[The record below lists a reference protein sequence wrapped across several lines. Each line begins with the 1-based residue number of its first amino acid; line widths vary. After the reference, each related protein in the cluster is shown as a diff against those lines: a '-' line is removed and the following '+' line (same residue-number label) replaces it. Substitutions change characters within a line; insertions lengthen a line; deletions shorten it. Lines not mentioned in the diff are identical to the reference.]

1 VLTRLDL
8 RGVAPGELA
17 GRLPRPN
24 AAGAEPVAAVRE
36 ILAEVRDGGDAA
48 VLALTERFDGCR
60 PAALSVPRS
69 DWDAALGRLDPAL
82 RGALEAAASTIRAF
96 QQAERTGDV
105 THDAGGITTRTVR
118 RAVDRAGCY
127 VPGGRAVYPS
137 TVLMTVIPAKVAGVP
152 WVSVAVP
159 PGPDGSVPDVV
170 LAAAAIAGADAVH
183 PVGGAQ
189 AVGALAYGTESVP
202 AVDVI
207 VGPGNVYVAVAKR
220 EVAGE
225 GRVGVP
231 SAFAGPSEV
240 VVVADASVAPT
251 FAAVD
256 VIVQAEHGPEGLA
269 WLVTWDEAVAAEVEA
284 EVARLAAASPRRA
297 EVEATLGASGVSVLV
312 DSPEAAI
319 LVANAIAPEHLQL
332 MCDGADALV
341 DLVRHAGAVFCGPW
355 SPASIGDYW
364 AGPSHVLPTFGSA
377 RFAGAL
383 TPDDFTKPIHVVTVS
398 QEGFETAAGHVVALA
413 EAEGLAAHAD
423 SIRLRQAGAV
433 VAP

>member
-69 DWDAALGRLDPAL
+69 EWDAALGRLDPAL
-82 RGALEAAASTIRAF
+82 RAALEAAAATIRAF
-96 QQAERTGDV
+96 QQAERTGEV

-159 PGPDGSVPDVV
+159 PGPDGNVPDVV

-231 SAFAGPSEV
+231 SSFAGPSEV
-240 VVVADASVAPT
+240 VVVADASVAPS

-256 VIVQAEHGPEGLA
+256 LIVQAEHGPEGLA
-269 WLVTWDEAVAAEVEA
+269 WLITWDEAVAAEVES
-284 EVARLAAASPRRA
+284 EVARLVVASPRRA
-297 EVEATLGASGVSVLV
+297 EVEATLDASGVSVLV

-319 LVANAIAPEHLQL
+319 QVANAIAPEHLQL

-398 QEGFETAAGHVVALA
+398 QEGFEAAASHVVALA

-423 SIRLRQAGAV
+423 SIRLRQADAA